1 MKRVWVLV
9 IALAFLIGA
18 AGCGSGDSGKEAAD
32 SAGAGV
38 TQKGGNTSNETGSG
52 AGGVSSAN
60 TNGKAQDTSATAG
73 SASGTVAAGGSGG
86 EVSGKTAGGASGA
99 AAGSPQ
105 DKPAE
110 AVSAQQPDGTAKNG
124 SEAIGDEAA
133 LWVTQDFSSSVLL
146 DKQIAVNRNVSVLD
160 IVKANLEV
168 DTAYGGGFINA
179 INGLQSGYT
188 GKLFGGKKMDW
199 FYWVNGIMVAEGAGD
214 YIPMSGDRIWWDYH
228 DWGSGSFVT
237 AVVGAYPQPFVNGFD
252 GRNEGTLVA
261 YAPGSEAQ
269 AEKAAGALR
278 RQGAP
283 RVTVSALSGVDPAK
297 RSKMTVVVGLWPE
310 LEKGSFFADLNENS
324 RKTGIYVNFATDGF
338 TALDYERNEA
348 GTYKAGTGAIVAT
361 GRGLGDR
368 YPLWLVTGVDTTG
381 LNSAVNIICDSPAQ
395 LSRKVGVLVT
405 GGRVKAIPE

>member
-1 MKRVWVLV
+1 MKKLVYLILV
-9 IALAFLIGA
+9 ITILVVAV
-18 AGCGSGDSGKEAAD
+18 GCGSGDEKEKASSGPSETAVGQTGRTD
-32 SAGAGV
+32 S
-38 TQKGGNTSNETGSG
+38 GSG
-52 AGGVSSAN
+52 EKPLRTTSEGTSVKESQKDSQPVNNDEGIKKGLGTKKEDDTNNAATENSKSAL
-60 TNGKAQDTSATAG
+60 TNNVQPKHESQGEG
-73 SASGTVAAGGSGG
+73 S
-86 EVSGKTAGGASGA
+86 
-99 AAGSPQ
+99 Q
-105 DKPAE
+105 
-110 AVSAQQPDGTAKNG
+110 
-124 SEAIGDEAA
+124 AA

-146 DKQIAVNRNVSVLD
+146 DKQIAVDRNISVLD
-160 IVKANLEV
+160 IIKANLEV

-310 LEKGSFFADLNENS
+310 LEKESFFADMNENS
-324 RKTGIYVNFATDGF
+324 RKTGIYVDFAKDSF

-348 GTYKAGTGAIVAT
+348 GVYKAGTGALVAT

-368 YPLWLVTGVDTTG
+368 NPLWLITGVDTAG
-381 LNSAVNIICDSPAQ
+381 LNSAVNIISDSPAQ

-405 GGRVKAIPE
+405 GGRVKALPVTN